1 VHPAPETRKRFTV
14 AEFDRMAEVGIL
26 AEDDRL
32 ELIDGEIV
40 EMNPIGPRHTVSVAL
55 LTQQLMPAADSASA
69 HICVAGALV
78 LGDDGEVYPDLVIR
92 RGQPRQYRDRHATP
106 ADVLLVVEVADSSLR
121 HDKDVKLPRYARAGV
136 RNVWLVDVV
145 NDHVLAYADPSAQG
159 YRVVQSLRPGD
170 QVRSETLPGWQFAVT
185 DFLGL

>member
-1 VHPAPETRKRFTV
+1 VLPAPETRRHFTV

-32 ELIDGEIV
+32 ELIDGDIV
-40 EMNPIGPRHTVSVAL
+40 EMHPFGPRHEVSVDL
-55 LTQQLMPAADSASA
+55 LAQQLMPAAHAVSS
-69 HICVAGALV
+69 HLSVGGALL
-78 LGDDGEVYPDLVIR
+78 LGNDAEVYPDLVIR

-106 ADVLLVVEVADSSLR
+106 ADVLLVVEVSDSCLR
-121 HDKDVKLPRYARAGV
+121 HDKDVKAPRYARAGV
-136 RNVWLVDVV
+136 REVWLVDVV
-145 NDHVLAYADPSAQG
+145 NDLVLAYTEPRAQG

-170 QVRSETLPGWQFAVT
+170 QVRSEALPGWQFSVT